1 MAMTRLI
8 VNADDY
14 GLTPGVSAGIRH
26 AHANGIVTCTTAMMI
41 FPNLEDDLRRAQ
53 EETPDL
59 GLGVH
64 LVASEYEPLRP
75 AASVRSLLDTNGR
88 FFGSQ
93 VYYGPQSAEMYA
105 RFDLHELR
113 DEWRAQI
120 ERFLALGIPLDH
132 LDSHHHA
139 GYLHESMFSV
149 LLELAREYNVPLRVP
164 APIVFEEDGRWR
176 YTNGGMLGWHAQTVG
191 QIELPHTN
199 GFFDTFY
206 DSRATVEHL
215 LQIMTSLPEGDWEL
229 MCHPGEVD
237 DALLACTSYHTPRAA
252 EIDALCDPR
261 VREALETR
269 GVQLATFAA
278 L

>member
-1 MAMTRLI
+1 MARLI

-14 GLTPGVSAGIRH
+14 GLTPGVSAGIRR
-26 AHANGIVTCTTAMMI
+26 AHREGIVTCTTAMMI
-41 FPNLEDDLRRAQ
+41 FPNLEDDLRRAR

-64 LVASEYEPLRP
+64 LVASEYAPLRP
-75 AASVRSLLDTNGR
+75 TASVRSLVDDTGL
-88 FFGSQ
+88 FFGPQ
-93 VYYGPQSAEMYA
+93 IHFGPDSANVHA
-105 RFDLHELR
+105 RFDRTELR

-139 GYLHESMFSV
+139 AYLHKQTFGV
-149 LLELAREYNVPLRVP
+149 LIELAREYQTPLRIP
-164 APIVFEEDGRWR
+164 APVVFETGGGWR
-176 YTNGGMLGWHAQTVG
+176 YTSGGPLGWHAETV
-191 QIELPHTN
+191 ETVDLAHTL

-206 DSRATVEHL
+206 DTRATVEHL
-215 LQIMTSLPEGDWEL
+215 LYIISNMPEGDFEL

-237 DALLACTSYHTPRAA
+237 DQLMACTSYNTPRAA
-252 EIDALCDPR
+252 EIAALCDSR
-261 VREALETR
+261 VREALLER
-269 GVQLATFAA
+269 GVEPATFAA